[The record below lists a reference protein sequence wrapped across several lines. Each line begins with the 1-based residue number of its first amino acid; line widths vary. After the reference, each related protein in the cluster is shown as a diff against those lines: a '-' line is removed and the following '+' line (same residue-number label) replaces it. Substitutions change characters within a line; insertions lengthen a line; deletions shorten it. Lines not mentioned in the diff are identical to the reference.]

1 MRYRKSTSQM
11 AEFLMKSMRD
21 KEADRENAHWHN
33 NRTGTYET
41 REVVIDYEKKK
52 QTSDSRIRTLHGD
65 YHFHIK
71 SGGSDP
77 PCKSCDLYSEAQLQ
91 RFH

>member
-1 MRYRKSTSQM
+1 MRYRRSTSQM

-52 QTSDSRIRTLHGD
+52 QTGDSRIRTLHGD

-71 SGGSDP
+71 SGGFDP
-77 PCKSCDLYSEAQLQ
+77 TCQSGDLHREIKL
-91 RFH
+91 